1 MKKEEILEMSR
12 KENKKK
18 DVYESEVEKKGAVI
32 AAVSMIILAGVYYCY
47 EIISAK
53 GQNYAMYSIISLYCA
68 ILFGYK
74 GIKIEKKRG
83 FNIFCSIVWALV
95 TILTIVQY
103 FRG

>member
-1 MKKEEILEMSR
+1 MSR

-32 AAVSMIILAGVYYCY
+32 AAVSMIILAAVYYCY
-47 EIISAK
+47 EIITAK
-53 GQNYAMYSIISLYCA
+53 GQNYAMYSIIALYCA

-74 GIKIEKKRG
+74 GIKIEKNRG
-83 FNIFCSIVWALV
+83 FNLFCSIVWAIV
-95 TILTIVQY
+95 TFLTIVQY